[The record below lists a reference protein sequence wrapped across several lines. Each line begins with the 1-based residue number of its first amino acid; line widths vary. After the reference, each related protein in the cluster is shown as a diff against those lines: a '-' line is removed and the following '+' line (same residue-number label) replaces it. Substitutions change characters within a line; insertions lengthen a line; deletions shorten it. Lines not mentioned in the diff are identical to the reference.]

1 MKYQLAPDLR
11 KKLKRLKKKN
21 KRLFN
26 SFWRRLEIFEKNH
39 KDGILDNHPLKRDLK
54 GFRSIDITED
64 NKYAAIFEE
73 IKEDD
78 EVIAYFTEFGHKKK
92 ELYNKKR

>member
-26 SFWRRLEIFEKNH
+26 SFWSRLEVFEKNH

-54 GFRSIDITED
+54 GFRSIDITND
-64 NKYAAIFEE
+64 YRAIYEE
-73 IKEDD
+73 ISGRGDT
-78 EVIAYFTEFGHKKK
+78 VAYFFLLGTHK
-92 ELYNKKR
+92 ELYRQKS